1 MTLDL
6 AHLRRLAEAGTS
18 WARATD
24 EEMKEAGYD
33 PKWISERDADE
44 DGPYM
49 VCRVF
54 GEQCPCC
61 HGQTDG
67 FAVLN
72 TQSPPSART
81 TFYGEEGEVNAEE
94 HARLLNAVWLDGA
107 RRNAATILALL
118 DRLEA
123 AERVA
128 ASSVQL
134 IKDTQDV
141 LTEYLVPD
149 DYDIDEVMAVVL
161 VLLDGLRWRGIAK
174 DIATHAAL
182 TREGGE

>member
-6 AHLRRLAEAGTS
+6 AHLRRVAEAGTS

-49 VCRVF
+49 VCRVS

-72 TQSPPSART
+72 TQSPPSAVT

-123 AERVA
+123 AERLVQSAFHEGFGQGMREHTSHKGGYSWADSKA
-128 ASSVQL
+128 A
-134 IKDTQDV
+134 
-141 LTEYLVPD
+141 
-149 DYDIDEVMAVVL
+149 
-161 VLLDGLRWRGIAK
+161 AK
-174 DIATHAAL
+174 LATHAAL